1 MLHPHDLHGRGRGD
15 CRRPARRCD
24 RRPGGP
30 DGLFR
35 GGGMSTL
42 DVRDIRA
49 SHGQLVAAQGI
60 SFRVEAGR
68 MLFLAG
74 ANGAGKTTLLRT
86 IAGDHRQ
93 DGGTIRL
100 SGVNVTDMPAH
111 MRARAGLSLV
121 PEGRR
126 LFPQM
131 TVRENLQLGAST
143 SREGPWSVEAIY
155 DAFPN
160 LEKLDRSPAG
170 KLSGGEQQAV
180 AIGRALM
187 GDPVAIMLDE
197 VSLGLS
203 PAAVELAYQ
212 ALRKVRDAGIALLV
226 VEQDLTR
233 ALACAD
239 ELIVMCEGRE
249 MLRSL
254 PGETT
259 LDALVS
265 ASLGHGK
272 NEEVAA

>member
-1 MLHPHDLHGRGRGD
+1 
-15 CRRPARRCD
+15 
-24 RRPGGP
+24 
-30 DGLFR
+30 
-35 GGGMSTL
+35 MSTL

-74 ANGAGKTTLLRT
+74 ANGAGKTTLLRA
-86 IAGDHRQ
+86 IAGDHRH
-93 DGGTIRL
+93 DSGTIHL
-100 SGVNVTDMPAH
+100 SSVDVTAMPAH
-111 MRARAGLSLV
+111 MRARSGLSLV

-143 SREGPWSVEAIY
+143 SRKGPWSVAAIY

-160 LEKLDRSPAG
+160 LERLDKSPAG

-203 PAAVELAYQ
+203 PAAVDLAYE

-226 VEQDLTR
+226 VEQDLSR

-259 LDALVS
+259 LDQLVS

-272 NEEVAA
+272 SKEVTA

>member
-1 MLHPHDLHGRGRGD
+1 
-15 CRRPARRCD
+15 
-24 RRPGGP
+24 
-30 DGLFR
+30 
-35 GGGMSTL
+35 MSTL
-42 DVRDIRA
+42 EVTDIHA
-49 SHGQLVAAQGI
+49 SHGQLVAARGI
-60 SFRVEAGR
+60 SFNVEAGK

-86 IAGDHRQ
+86 IAGDHRH
-93 DGGTIRL
+93 DRGTIRL
-100 SGVNVTDMPAH
+100 SGVDVTAMSAH
-111 MRARAGLSLV
+111 MRARSGLSLV

-131 TVRENLQLGAST
+131 SVRENLILGAST

-155 DAFPN
+155 EAFPN
-160 LEKLDRSPAG
+160 LKKLDKSPAG

-203 PAAVELAYQ
+203 PAAVELAYE
-212 ALRKVRDAGIALLV
+212 ALHKVKEMGLAILV

-233 ALACAD
+233 ALKTAD

-249 MLRSL
+249 MLRST
-254 PGETT
+254 PCQTT
-259 LDALVS
+259 LDALVA
-265 ASLGHGK
+265 ASLGHSQS
-272 NEEVAA
+272 EEVAA